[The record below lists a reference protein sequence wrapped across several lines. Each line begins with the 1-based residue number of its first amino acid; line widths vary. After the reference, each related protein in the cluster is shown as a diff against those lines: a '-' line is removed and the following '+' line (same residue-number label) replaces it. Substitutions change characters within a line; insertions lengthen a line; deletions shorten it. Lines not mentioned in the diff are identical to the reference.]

1 MLSSD
6 KHKILTPTFV
16 TKISKL
22 SMLKIKL
29 VILKSMLPVLI
40 LENHYSKKF
49 ISSFW
54 KMFTLA
60 TSLHL

>member
-1 MLSSD
+1 MLSPD
-6 KHKILTPTFV
+6 KILTLTFV

-22 SMLKIKL
+22 SILKIQQL
-29 VILKSMLPVLI
+29 VILNSMLPALI

-49 ISSFW
+49 ISSFC